1 MKIQEGLVQRRNRA
15 EVQLA
20 GPFWRRAV
28 WMRLGALNGLV
39 AFLIFLLSDQSMVV
53 SGQIGLV
60 RQAAQ
65 VQFMHGMA
73 TLACATFMN
82 VGAGGARLAPGFFL
96 SGVGL
101 YCLPIYLEAIGVL
114 GPAFA
119 IKQIGLVAFV
129 VGWLILAWSA
139 RDIDKV

>member
-1 MKIQEGLVQRRNRA
+1 MKIEEGLLQRRNPA
-15 EVQLA
+15 EAHLN
-20 GPFWRRAV
+20 GPFWRRSV

-39 AFLIFLLSDQSMVV
+39 AFSFLLLSDQSLFLPGH
-53 SGQIGLV
+53 SGLM

-82 VGAGGARLAPGFFL
+82 AGAVGARLAPGFFL

-101 YCLPIYLEAIGVL
+101 YCLPVYAEAIGLL

-129 VGWLILAWSA
+129 LGWLILAWSTW
-139 RDIDKV
+139 DIDKT